1 MAEKNRKPNTVQV
14 ATELALPVAKELGLE
29 IWEVRFE
36 KEGTEW
42 YLRYYIDKDGLTI
55 EDCEAFSRA
64 IDPVLDEAD
73 PIEQHYCLEVSSPGI
88 ERRLNTDEHVRRYL
102 GSRVNVRFI
111 RPPEGRSTRSFTG
124 VLAGMDDGRVT
135 LTMDDGDQLVFDRND
150 AAYIKLFYDFDAEAE
165 DAPDMGG
172 HSK

>member
-1 MAEKNRKPNTVQV
+1 MKKFRTAAEQETGRNIADIFAACP
-14 ATELALPVAKELGLE
+14 
-29 IWEVRFE
+29 
-36 KEGTEW
+36 
-42 YLRYYIDKDGLTI
+42 
-55 EDCEAFSRA
+55 
-64 IDPVLDEAD
+64 DPVE
-73 PIEQHYCLEVSSPGI
+73 IRLENFPKY
-88 ERRLNTDEHVRRYL
+88 VRRYL